1 MARRCCFGG
10 RSGRPALGAWRLL
23 VGGCLA
29 LSGAVHAADAN
40 AEVRDFTIQVDGKP
54 AGDYHMTIRRQDDG
68 TTSLSAQSDVKVTVL
83 LVTAYSYSYRGQEVW
98 KDGRLQHFE
107 SAGKENGKAFSVTAD
122 LDGSGLRVKADG
134 KESVLQS
141 DAWTT
146 SCWQLPDS
154 RLRNQDIPLMGC
166 DNGQAS
172 TGRMQYVGSERLKVA
187 GQEQACA
194 HYRLTRDVP
203 YELWYD
209 GQDRLVREEWASNGH
224 RTVLDLVHVG
234 H

>member
-1 MARRCCFGG
+1 MARMGCSGNRG
-10 RSGRPALGAWRLL
+10 GRPALVAWFLL
-23 VGGCLA
+23 VGGFLA
-29 LSGAVHAADAN
+29 LPGAGQAADAN
-40 AEVRDFTIQVDGKP
+40 TEVRAFTIQVDGKP
-54 AGDYHMTIRRQDDG
+54 AGDYHMTIHRQDDG

-122 LDGSGLRVKADG
+122 LDGSSLHVKADG

-209 GQDRLVREEWASNGH
+209 GQDRLVHEEWASNGH
-224 RTVLDLVHVG
+224 RTVLDLVRVG
-234 H
+234 R